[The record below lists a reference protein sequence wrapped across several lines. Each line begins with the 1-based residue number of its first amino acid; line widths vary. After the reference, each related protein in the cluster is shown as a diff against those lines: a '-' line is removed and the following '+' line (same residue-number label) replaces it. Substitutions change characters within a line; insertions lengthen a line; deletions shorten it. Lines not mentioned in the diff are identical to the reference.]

1 MVRANS
7 RFCLLMCIAVAAVT
21 LFAVWGC
28 GGSCTLKTGCVA
40 GWVYQL
46 PDGTGVMI
54 TGDRIPPEGYVPAVG
69 NVYIEGNPGLNDTLD
84 ANGRYV
90 ILGIPLGPQTVI
102 VEDDV
107 GAELARIAV
116 TARIGVCVIGGGHSE
131 GGGEV

>member
-1 MVRANS
+1 MSIV
-7 RFCLLMCIAVAAVT
+7 IAAIT

-28 GGSCTLKTGCVA
+28 GTCTLSTGCVV

-54 TGDRIPPEGYVPAVG
+54 TGDRIPPEGYVPATG
-69 NVYIEGNPGLNDTLD
+69 EVYIEGHPELKDTLD
-84 ANGRYV
+84 ANGRYM
-90 ILGIPLGPQTVI
+90 ILGIQPGDCVVI

-107 GAELARIAV
+107 GTELARIAV
-116 TARIGVCVIGGGHSE
+116 TVQIGICIIGGGHSE

>member
-1 MVRANS
+1 MIRAS
-7 RFCLLMCIAVAAVT
+7 HLYRLLVCIAVVAIT
-21 LFAVWGC
+21 LFALSGC
-28 GGSCTLKTGCVA
+28 GGTCTLSTGCVA

-90 ILGIPLGPQTVI
+90 ILGILPGPQTVI
-102 VEDDV
+102 VENADGV
-107 GAELARIAV
+107 ELARISV
-116 TARIGVCVIGGGHSE
+116 TVRIGVCVIGGGHSE
-131 GGGEV
+131 GGGEI